1 MDSSSSSNSCLSV
14 GSTSP
19 GAVVLLYSV
28 GAQGNE
34 ARGGPERR
42 PPSPSPGFLRTS
54 TSGPKEGVP
63 TSRRR
68 ALVVDLVSQATV
80 YRCMCKW
87 CVLLEVSTVTVP
99 LAPSHSFLLF
109 PSTRHR
115 AFRKP
120 LVQDGGVR
128 IGGSR
133 CLARACRAT
142 FWANLRNLLVL
153 SSLIQSACGSSPRR
167 PCTAP
172 TFLAEKYL
180 ACTWA

>member
-34 ARGGPERR
+34 ARGGPERG
-42 PPSPSPGFLRTS
+42 PPSPSPGLLRTS
-54 TSGPKEGVP
+54 TPGPKEWVP

-68 ALVVDLVSQATV
+68 ALVVDLVSKATV
-80 YRCMCKW
+80 PRCVCKW

-99 LAPSHSFLLF
+99 LASFPSFLLF
-109 PSTRHR
+109 PSTRHW
-115 AFRKP
+115 AFRKS

-133 CLARACRAT
+133 CLARACQAT

-153 SSLIQSACGSSPRR
+153 SSLRQSACGSPPPR
-167 PCTAP
+167 PCAAP
-172 TFLAEKYL
+172 TLLAEKYL
-180 ACTWA
+180 AYTWA